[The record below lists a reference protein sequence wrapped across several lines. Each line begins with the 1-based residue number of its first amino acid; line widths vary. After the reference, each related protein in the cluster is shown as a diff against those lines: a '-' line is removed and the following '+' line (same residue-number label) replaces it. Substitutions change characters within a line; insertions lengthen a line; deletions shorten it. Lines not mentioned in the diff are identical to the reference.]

1 MSKFNEVWLV
11 CSLFHAKD
19 QVEFTVSQEAYTQL
33 EDARNFCE
41 SRHNGEV
48 YDLDDFTFVSEP
60 DERGCYYEYKIMNI
74 RVNNGANR

>member
-1 MSKFNEVWLV
+1 MPKFSEIWLV
-11 CSLFHAKD
+11 CSIFHNKD
-19 QVEFTVSQEAYTQL
+19 QTELTISQEAYSQL
-33 EDARNFCE
+33 EDAKAFCE

-74 RVNNGANR
+74 HVKFGANR

>member
-1 MSKFNEVWLV
+1 MPKPIKAWLILSIFHSKETT
-11 CSLFHAKD
+11 
-19 QVEFTVSQEAYTQL
+19 EITVSQEAYIQL
-33 EDARNFCE
+33 EDARAFCE

-74 RVNNGANR
+74 HVKYGANR